1 MVIDDYPEEEKS
13 NTVAMLQCGD
23 KCKKLDNKPSM
34 LRYDNL
40 DDTFSYWIL
49 WFPILVS
56 CSRGIYMSNHSS
68 NWLKRLV
75 LLLVIMLAVIL
86 AMNQPNV
93 VLASYLPTQTITLHY
108 LIDVNCYLVKTG
120 DSYILID
127 TGFSTRRT
135 DFEKELE
142 SAGVR
147 PGNLKLIVL
156 THGDFDH
163 TGNAAYLRKKFGTEI
178 AMHDGDSGMV
188 ERGDMFW
195 NRIKGNILLG
205 MMVPILFGFGKSE
218 RFKPDLYIEDGYN
231 LSGYGFDAKV
241 LHIPGHSKGS
251 IGILKSLKINTVY
264 PGHGKPFPMDILIKN
279 NTLGEN

>member
-1 MVIDDYPEEEKS
+1 
-13 NTVAMLQCGD
+13 
-23 KCKKLDNKPSM
+23 
-34 LRYDNL
+34 
-40 DDTFSYWIL
+40 
-49 WFPILVS
+49 
-56 CSRGIYMSNHSS
+56 MSIPSS

-86 AMNQPNV
+86 AMKQPNV
-93 VLASYLPTQTITLHY
+93 VLTSSLPTQTITLHY

-195 NRIKGNILLG
+195 NRKKSNILLG

-218 RFKPDLYIEDGYN
+218 RFKPGLYIEDGYN
-231 LSGYGFDAKV
+231 LFGYGFDAKV

-251 IGILKSLKINTVY
+251 IGILTAGGDLFCGDLIMNDEKPGLNSNMDDSTAANASVEKLKSLKINTVY
-264 PGHGKPFPMDILIKN
+264 PGHGKPFPMDTLIKN
-279 NTLGEN
+279 NKLEEN